1 VDVLRRSQD
10 LRLASLQEA
19 APDSPQAQVVRASF
33 EAVMRALPPG
43 TPAALRVIRGPVR
56 AETLHGHIVAA
67 NEDLAGLPEGAR
79 LFILAHEL
87 GHVAQNHWLQMAMLY
102 QQWVPGVVT
111 QVHTDSVNARL
122 QRDASGLAHQ
132 QEFEADAFAARTL
145 VAMGR
150 CAAPETEAADNGNAA
165 ALACHDDMLAVF
177 QQPGALRDTPT
188 HPGAGKRLAA
198 LRAHAFD
205 PVVAGRSAPQTGP

>member
-1 VDVLRRSQD
+1 MRSLFLTLGLLSASPAWCEDIVDVLRRSQD

-43 TPAALRVIRGPVR
+43 TPAALRVVRGPVR

-87 GHVAQNHWLQMAMLY
+87 GHVAQHHWLQMAMLY
-102 QQWVPGVVT
+102 GCPAW
-111 QVHTDSVNARL
+111 
-122 QRDASGLAHQ
+122 
-132 QEFEADAFAARTL
+132 
-145 VAMGR
+145 
-150 CAAPETEAADNGNAA
+150 
-165 ALACHDDMLAVF
+165 
-177 QQPGALRDTPT
+177 
-188 HPGAGKRLAA
+188 
-198 LRAHAFD
+198 
-205 PVVAGRSAPQTGP
+205 